1 MGTKKLIQEIKI
13 RIVIWNRLVDGKA
26 NRISRYHKEEDN
38 RYAHRLSSSD
48 LECRSQVQAMRHV
61 N

>member
-26 NRISRYHKEEDN
+26 NRNKEEDN